1 MDSVVWLEEVGK
13 EDLSVVGGKGASLG
27 EMINIGV
34 PVPGGFAVT
43 AQAFRDFINKA
54 GIAGKLF
61 DALNVDVNQESQLL
75 KAEETAKRLIMDAK
89 VPVDLERAIKS
100 RYVEL
105 CEREGEEVFVAV
117 RSSATAEDLPDA
129 SFAGQQETYLNVRGA
144 DDVFNSVRKC
154 WASLYGARAIFYR
167 VEQGFEHEK
176 VNLSAIVQKMVDS
189 EKSGVMFSSQPS
201 TGEPLVVIEA
211 AWGLGESV
219 VSGSVS
225 PDNYVVDRA
234 KKSVLSKLIAA
245 KEIMIIR
252 DPKTQKTV
260 TVKVPPKKREAIV
273 LNDTELSELAR
284 YAEILEEHYGMPQDI
299 EWGVEKNKIYI
310 LQSRPITTINN
321 GPKTD
326 AKAAASGSRGSG
338 KILVSGLG
346 ASPGSATGIVKV
358 ISTGKELDKIKQ
370 GDIMVTKMTMPDMVP
385 GMRRAG
391 AIVTDEGG
399 MACHAAIVSRELG
412 CPAVVGTKK
421 ATEVLK
427 DGMEITVDGSKGM
440 VYEGRVAL
448 ATTKPVAA
456 AAASVAVSKPITATE
471 IKVNISEPDR
481 AGAAAATLADG
492 VGLLRIEHMIL
503 GLGKTPNWYIKNG
516 RTDEY
521 IDELVKGVKTV
532 ADAFYPRPVWVRT
545 LDAPTDEFRAMEGG
559 EGEPLEHNPMLGWRG
574 IRRDLTEKEHFRLE
588 SQAFKKLH
596 ELGSTNV
603 GIMLPMVQHV
613 KELQAAKAIMIEEGL
628 DLEKID
634 VGIMVET
641 PGAAL
646 TIEDFIEEGLDFVS
660 FGTNDLTQYTLAV
673 DRNNENVAG
682 LYTEMHPG
690 VIKLIEYVVERCN
703 EAGVK
708 TSICGQA
715 GSYPEMAKRLVEIGI
730 TSISANI
737 DAVATVR
744 ETVARAE
751 TILMLKALRE
761 RS

>member
-1 MDSVVWLEEVGK
+1 MNAVVWLEEVGK
-13 EDLSVVGGKGASLG
+13 NDLSIVGGKGASLG

-43 AQAFRDFINKA
+43 AQAFRDFVNKA
-54 GIAGKLF
+54 GIAKDLF
-61 DALNVDVNQESQLL
+61 EALNVDVNEETELH
-75 KAEETAKRLIMDAK
+75 KAEKTAKKLIMDAK
-89 VPVDLERAIKS
+89 VPKDIEQAIKS
-100 RYVEL
+100 RYEEL
-105 CEREGEEVFVAV
+105 CKREGEQVFVAV

-129 SFAGQQETYLNVRGA
+129 SFAGQQDTFLNMRGSE
-144 DDVFNSVRKC
+144 DVFEAVRKC

-167 VEQGFEHEK
+167 VEQGFEHDK

-201 TGEPLVVIEA
+201 TGEALVVIEG

-225 PDNYVVDRA
+225 PDNYVVDR
-234 KKSVLSKLIAA
+234 KDLSIVSKYIAS
-245 KEIMIIR
+245 KDIMVIR

-260 TVKVPPKKREAIV
+260 TVNVPAEKKEAIV
-273 LNDTELSELAR
+273 LTDNEVVELAK
-284 YAEILEEHYGMPQDI
+284 YAEILEKHYGIPQDI

-310 LQSRPITTINN
+310 LQSRPITTIN
-321 GPKTD
+321 TD
-326 AKAAASGSRGSG
+326 KKPAAATGSG
-338 KILVSGLG
+338 KVLLKGLG
-346 ASPGSATGIVKV
+346 AAPGVATGIVR
-358 ISTGKELDKIKQ
+358 IIASGRELDKVKP

-385 GMRRAG
+385 GMKRAG

-421 ATEVLK
+421 ATSVLL
-427 DGMEITVDGSKGM
+427 DGMEITVDGGKGI
-440 VYEGRVAL
+440 VYEGRVAVTAPAKPAV
-448 ATTKPVAA
+448 ATAGV
-456 AAASVAVSKPITATE
+456 VVSKPITATE
-471 IKVNISEPDR
+471 IKVNVSEPDR
-481 AGAAAATLADG
+481 AEAAAATLADG

-516 RTDEY
+516 KTEEY
-521 IDELVKGVKTV
+521 IGELVNGIKTV

-559 EGEPLEHNPMLGWRG
+559 EGEPHEHNPMLGWRG
-574 IRRDLTEKEHFRLE
+574 IRRDLTETDHFRLE
-588 SQAFKKLH
+588 VRAFKRLH
-596 ELGSTNV
+596 EMGLNNV

-613 KELQAAKAIMIEEGL
+613 REFQKAKAIMVDEGL
-628 DLEKID
+628 DLEQID

-646 TIEDFIEEGLDFVS
+646 TIEDFIEDGIDFVS

-682 LYTEMHPG
+682 LYSELHPA
-690 VIKLIEYVVERCN
+690 ILKLIEYVVERCT
-703 EAGVK
+703 EAEVK

-744 ETVARAE
+744 ETVARSE
-751 TILMLKALRE
+751 KILMLKALRN
-761 RS
+761 RD

>member
-1 MDSVVWLEEVGK
+1 MDSVVWLKDVGK
-13 EDLSVVGGKGASLG
+13 DNLSLVGGKGASLG

-43 AQAFRDFINKA
+43 AQAFRDFINRA
-54 GIAGKLF
+54 GIAKKIF
-61 DALNVDVNQESQLL
+61 KALDVDVNQEAELH
-75 KAEETAKRLIMDAK
+75 KAETTAKKLIMEAK
-89 VPVDLERAIKS
+89 VPEDIEKAIKS
-100 RYVEL
+100 RYEEL
-105 CEREGEEVFVAV
+105 CQQEGKQVFVAV

-129 SFAGQQETYLNVRGA
+129 SFAGQQETYLNMRGA
-144 DDVFNSVRKC
+144 EEVFNAVRKC

-167 VEQGFEHEK
+167 VEQGFEHDK

-201 TGEPLVVIEA
+201 TGEPLVVIEG

-225 PDNYVVDRA
+225 PDNFVVDRKT
-234 KKSVLSKLIAA
+234 KKILSKYIAS
-245 KEIMIIR
+245 KETMIIR

-260 TVKVPPKKREAIV
+260 TIKVPAKKREAVV
-273 LNDTELSELAR
+273 LTDEEAIELAN
-284 YAEILEEHYGMPQDI
+284 YAEILEKHYGIPQDI
-299 EWGVEKNKIYI
+299 EWGVEKGKIYI
-310 LQSRPITTINN
+310 LQSRPITTIGN
-321 GPKTD
+321 
-326 AKAAASGSRGSG
+326 AKKAEASSSEASG
-338 KILVSGLG
+338 KVLLTGLG
-346 ASPGSATGIVKV
+346 AAPGVATGIVRL
-358 ISTGKELDKIKQ
+358 ISSGRDLDKVKQ

-385 GMRRAG
+385 GMKRAG

-421 ATEVLK
+421 ATTTLK
-427 DGMEITVDGSKGM
+427 DGMEITVDGGKGI

-448 ATTKPVAA
+448 ASSARPAA
-456 AAASVAVSKPITATE
+456 AAAGTAGMVVSKPITATE
-471 IKVNISEPDR
+471 VKVNVSEPDR
-481 AGAAAATLADG
+481 AEAAAATMADG

-503 GLGKTPNWYIKNG
+503 GMGKTPNWYIKNG
-516 RTDEY
+516 KSEEY
-521 IDELVKGVKTV
+521 IDELVKNIKIV
-532 ADAFYPRPVWVRT
+532 ADAFFPRPVWVRT

-559 EGEPLEHNPMLGWRG
+559 ENEPHEHNPMLGWRG
-574 IRRDLTEKEHFRLE
+574 IRRDLTETDHFRLE
-588 SQAFKKLH
+588 VRAFKKLYDMG
-596 ELGSTNV
+596 LTNV

-613 KELQAAKAIMIEEGL
+613 REFQKAKAIMMEESL

-646 TIEDFIEEGLDFVS
+646 TIEDFIDDGIDFIS

-682 LYTEMHPG
+682 LYSELHPA
-690 VIKLIEYVVERCN
+690 ILKLIEYVVERCN

-744 ETVARAE
+744 ETVARSE
-751 TILMLKALRE
+751 KILMLRALRN
-761 RS
+761 RD